1 LYRQHHPKLDYS
13 QKKREDHKQYGS
25 GKMEASKVKVA
36 DINTVNC
43 FSKTIRRRL
52 KEVKIDKLKV
62 ALKFKMILV

>member
-1 LYRQHHPKLDYS
+1 M
-13 QKKREDHKQYGS
+13 GAG

-36 DINTVNC
+36 DILSIV

-62 ALKFKMILV
+62 VFPLKFKMILV